1 MINIIY
7 ESTNTIDIDSL
18 YDVLAEI
25 IINNEEE
32 IAVESFNIN
41 TKDEGEDNEQDVC
54 TD

>member
-25 IINNEEE
+25 IINNEGEE
-32 IAVESFNIN
+32 
-41 TKDEGEDNEQDVC
+41 DECSVFKM
-54 TD
+54 